1 MIICR
6 QAHTSLKKMTSPNPE
21 QVAAVPAGSGAVGSK
36 KPGAIKKVA
45 SKKTAVKKAG
55 GAGGVKVPTTAALV
69 TAAIQELK
77 EKKGSSAAAIKKYVA
92 QKSGR
97 ELTPAFNSTVNKN
110 LAKMMKAGQL
120 ISGAP
125 AGRKGAGCF
134 KLAPEEKQRL
144 ASNAKALV
152 KKAAALAAGKVSGS

>member
-1 MIICR
+1 MS
-6 QAHTSLKKMTSPNPE
+6 TSENVD
-21 QVAAVPAGSGAVGSK
+21 QVAVAPAVPAAADGVVMKA
-36 KPGAIKKVA
+36 GAIKKPAAKKSAAKKSAV
-45 SKKTAVKKAG
+45 KKTAVAG
-55 GAGGVKVPTTAALV
+55 GEKVPTTSALV

-77 EKKGSSAAAIKKYVA
+77 ERKGSSAAAIKKYVA

-97 ELTPAFNSTVNKN
+97 ELTAAFNSTVNKN

-134 KLAPEEKQRL
+134 KLAPEEKKRL

-152 KKAAALAAGKVSGS
+152 KKAAALAAGTVGRL

>member
-1 MIICR
+1 M
-6 QAHTSLKKMTSPNPE
+6 MNE
-21 QVAAVPAGSGAVGSK
+21 QVAAASSGSAGAK
-36 KPGAIKKVA
+36 KTGVNKKVA
-45 SKKTAVKKAG
+45 TKKTAVKKAG
-55 GAGGVKVPTTAALV
+55 GAVGVKIPTTSALI
-69 TAAIQELK
+69 TDAIQELK
-77 EKKGSSAAAIKKYVA
+77 ERKGSSAAAIKKFVA

-97 ELTPAFNSTVNKN
+97 ELTAAFNSTVNKN

-134 KLAPEEKQRL
+134 KLAPEEKMRL

-152 KKAAALAAGKVSGS
+152 KKAAALAAGKVGGCVDLLGPIDNL

>member
-1 MIICR
+1 M
-6 QAHTSLKKMTSPNPE
+6 
-21 QVAAVPAGSGAVGSK
+21 
-36 KPGAIKKVA
+36 
-45 SKKTAVKKAG
+45 
-55 GAGGVKVPTTAALV
+55 PTTSALV

-77 EKKGSSAAAIKKYVA
+77 ERKGSSAAAIKKFVA

-97 ELTPAFNSTVNKN
+97 ELTAAFNSTVNRN

-144 ASNAKALV
+144 ASNAKAQV
-152 KKAAALAAGKVSGS
+152 KKAAALASGNVGVR

>member
-1 MIICR
+1 M
-6 QAHTSLKKMTSPNPE
+6 MTE
-21 QVAAVPAGSGAVGSK
+21 QVAAATSGAAEAK
-36 KPGAIKKVA
+36 KAGVTKKVA
-45 SKKTAVKKAG
+45 TKKTAVKKAG
-55 GAGGVKVPTTAALV
+55 GAGGVKVPTTSALV

-77 EKKGSSAAAIKKYVA
+77 ERKGSSAAAIKKFVA

-97 ELTPAFNSTVNKN
+97 ELTAAFNSTVNKN

-134 KLAPEEKQRL
+134 KLAPEEKKRL
-144 ASNAKALV
+144 TSNAKAQV
-152 KKAAALAAGKVSGS
+152 KKVAALAAGKVGSCRH